1 MVMILC
7 CSPAACND
15 LETLSTL
22 RFGLRARG
30 IKNSVRANVV
40 SFSPEQQLRA
50 ALVRCA
56 CTRLRTASYA
66 CMPHT
71 HRSPPVPV
79 CPRQAEVAVLKEE
92 LKRVEEERGAEREGM
107 RALSALPYDACSK
120 AAARLRNAQVFALV
134 SMMQL
139 LGVAVFTFLWIPS
152 CAPDSAGRV

>member
-1 MVMILC
+1 MILC

-22 RFGLRARG
+22 RFGVRARG

-66 CMPHT
+66 CMAHT
-71 HRSPPVPV
+71 HRSTLVPV
-79 CPRQAEVAVLKEE
+79 CLRQAEVAVLKEQ
-92 LKRVEEERGAEREGM
+92 LKRVEERGAEREGM
-107 RALSALPYDACSK
+107 PALSALPYDACRK

-139 LGVAVFTFLWIPS
+139 LGVAVFTFFQIRT
-152 CAPDSAGRV
+152 CAPDSAASV